1 MDRGIRDDFVPCD
14 SPRRPQPSIDR
25 RRSRRRRNPACFGR
39 WRHVHHSC
47 VGGGDGRALI
57 ASSTCSCRTAAVRP
71 RTVTISRRCSH
82 FCRESSNSPSAAR
95 TQVVRA
101 GSTVNIPAN
110 ASHAFKNVS
119 GKTARMLCLCA
130 PAGQEELSWPL
141 AFPSTA
147 APRRRKSAP
156 KRRPRRASCLRP
168 WRPNIGPKSSLIDNL
183 RGARP
188 LFDGA
193 PDRVSRARF
202 GKCVKSRRR
211 AHRKLGL
218 GPARL
223 ARPTRTIRTPTGR
236 IKNLAQSR
244 TPAPA
249 PTPKH
254 GHDWIARTSADR
266 SPKPD
271 ISRSPARAAQHPRPS
286 RGR

>member
-1 MDRGIRDDFVPCD
+1 MTSSLCN

-47 VGGGDGRALI
+47 VGGGDGRALLPHRHARAGRRRSAPAPSRFRGDVHTSGGRARI
-57 ASSTCSCRTAAVRP
+57 HLPWPARRP
-71 RTVTISRRCSH
+71 RR
-82 FCRESSNSPSAAR
+82 
-95 TQVVRA
+95 
-101 GSTVNIPAN
+101 STVMFQPTLPTRSRIFRARPPAC
-110 ASHAFKNVS
+110 SVS
-119 GKTARMLCLCA
+119 ARRRDRRNC
-130 PAGQEELSWPL
+130 SWPL
-141 AFPSTA
+141 AFRRQPHRA
-147 APRRRKSAP
+147 AAESQRTEGQAACDAGAQISDRNLGAITLQRSRPGFRR
-156 KRRPRRASCLRP
+156 
-168 WRPNIGPKSSLIDNL
+168 NG
-183 RGARP
+183 RGKMNR
-188 LFDGA
+188 
-193 PDRVSRARF
+193 
-202 GKCVKSRRR
+202 
-211 AHRKLGL
+211 
-218 GPARL
+218 
-223 ARPTRTIRTPTGR
+223 PTGR